1 MIAVT
6 WLTLSAAS
14 ARSVSDCMLFFA
26 SCENSAA
33 LNMWCK
39 KVTKQFALI
48 TPQPQTTKMFRS
60 LRSFKL
66 SVLMSRSPQC
76 RGLAFVYCSEN
87 ATTST
92 TIYFHCSATNTS
104 SLLYIQLKI
113 NMWLHFSLVMIIS
126 LALMLMTS
134 VNELTTLHTTI
145 APLSLA
151 QNNQKP
157 PKYCRNKF
165 LVTESLDIFFIYVN
179 YHVLLRSRPSIH
191 MRNSVRLSPMT
202 TGPVSR
208 VTISAHIFR
217 SSPVWTDSRSM

>member
-1 MIAVT
+1 
-6 WLTLSAAS
+6 
-14 ARSVSDCMLFFA
+14 
-26 SCENSAA
+26 
-33 LNMWCK
+33 MWCK

-134 VNELTTLHTTI
+134 VNELTTLHMPL
-145 APLSLA
+145 APLSFA

-165 LVTESLDIFFIYVN
+165 LVRESGGSIQLTWFFLFTLIITFYYDRVPRFTCATAFDCLRWRRAWFLVWQFPLIFFAR
-179 YHVLLRSRPSIH
+179 LQCEPTRP
-191 MRNSVRLSPMT
+191 M
-202 TGPVSR
+202 
-208 VTISAHIFR
+208 
-217 SSPVWTDSRSM
+217 